1 MTNAATMPRR
11 IARTARRTPARGR
24 ARRCGCPFRRS
35 AASGCWKTSR
45 SGTLPLPRSAHAL
58 PAWQNGVGFPWA
70 RTWAV
75 TRVLNAV
82 AAVDPQGGVHGFVRE
97 HHLRHLRPLLT
108 VEPGQGPERRPAGL
122 RAPARRQVMAGLAR
136 LMQPRLC
143 DGVRGLL
150 LPLPCDLRAA
160 PGASHPRRRR
170 IPGRVPELCGCRAAP
185 AAWRPAL
192 RCLAVP
198 ERRHVRQPRD
208 GGVQLQVPARVRGRK
223 LRAAL
228 HRSSQRRNLGYA
240 RSPSFAQLPKVSAH
254 ADACLLSQTA
264 PRLSSGGIL
273 SWTAS
278 TTPSRRIVSRC
289 RAHRPLRARAGWSS
303 THGTIC

>member
-11 IARTARRTPARGR
+11 IARMARRTPARGR

-122 RAPARRQVMAGLAR
+122 RAPARRQVMAGP
-136 LMQPRLC
+136 MQPRLRH
-143 DGVRGLL
+143 GVRGLL

-208 GGVQLQVPARVRGRK
+208 GGVQLQVPARVRGRE

-289 RAHRPLRARAGWSS
+289 RARRPLRARAGWSS
-303 THGTIC
+303 TLGTIC